1 MTTVPVDGDRSF
13 DRVDWRKI
21 MRVFNP
27 PSGFTPLHEARNKL
41 RRAMHEGVPASA
53 AVEQLRNEGL
63 DVSDHN
69 QTVAAVELLRKA
81 IMSGDITVYVDF
93 PLSARPRQLSA
104 ELCKI
109 AVNPK
114 DGTVLTF
121 AYIPRHPKAPFDV
134 SWPILNQLP
143 RALLLVEEQRRHD
156 WQIREKQ
163 KKEWPCHAIT
173 ANTKKGRG
181 RPRKIEDVIEVLTH
195 LDKRGELKKTS
206 EFKSSLLYKQ
216 ILDLVKNA
224 LPSFKDVG
232 YETVRQACIEIG
244 VESAR
249 SRRSDH

>member
-1 MTTVPVDGDRSF
+1 
-13 DRVDWRKI
+13 

-41 RRAMHEGVPASA
+41 RQAMHAGVPASA
-53 AVEQLRNEGL
+53 AVEQLRNQGL

-81 IMSGDITVYVDF
+81 IKSGDLAVYVDF
-93 PLSARPRQLSA
+93 PLSARPRQLSP
-104 ELCKI
+104 ELCQI
-109 AVNPK
+109 AIKPK

-134 SWPILNQLP
+134 SWSILNQLP
-143 RALLLVEEQRRHD
+143 RALLLIEEQRRHE
-156 WQIREKQ
+156 WQNKEKQ
-163 KKEWPCHAIT
+163 KKAWPCHAIT

-181 RPRKIEDVIEVLTH
+181 RPRRIEDAIEVLKQ

-206 EFKSSLLYKQ
+206 EFKSSLVYKQ

-224 LPSFKDVG
+224 RPSLKDVCQ
-232 YETVRQACIEIG
+232 ETVRQACIEIG
-244 VESAR
+244 LESAR
-249 SRRSDH
+249 SRRSAH